1 MINQAII
8 KGAAWYT
15 DVCVDSYLE
24 EVPAAA
30 ADRPDWLSGI
40 QFATLA
46 WDDVIEETA
55 LELSIGLRSE
65 DREDTAEELRRGLM
79 RRVESFIPTTNNP
92 LKRGTRVNKPKQYTI
107 SIALQTTLDVESIL
121 EAVAFA
127 ERHLTTVI
135 ELKYDRQALVF
146 NEETSIDFMA
156 DDHWTVFEGEWKEDF
171 ATSPASSTS

>member
-1 MINQAII
+1 MS
-8 KGAAWYT
+8 KK
-15 DVCVDSYLE
+15 
-24 EVPAAA
+24 
-30 ADRPDWLSGI
+30 R
-40 QFATLA
+40 AT
-46 WDDVIEETA
+46 
-55 LELSIGLRSE
+55 
-65 DREDTAEELRRGLM
+65 
-79 RRVESFIPTTNNP
+79 
-92 LKRGTRVNKPKQYTI
+92 KPRQYPI